1 MVDTEAV
8 EKLEKEN
15 GSDHINNDLD
25 HILMRRSQN
34 TLIVVGTGV
43 ILFSI
48 WTVVKTLGLIFILKD
63 ESIAIARKVADEIGI
78 SISDQHL
85 YYIVLAVMLI
95 IMLMFLAVRTYIG
108 RAAISEGRGVR
119 RRKGYLILAVIMIII
134 NTAAVTA
141 NHLLPESQ
149 KFLGELSTNNS
160 LPAFIIEVTSMIMM
174 AEMVFAAIR
183 LRGARRRISQSTE
196 QKEQE

>member
-8 EKLEKEN
+8 EKLKKEEESN
-15 GSDHINNDLD
+15 HINNDLD

-34 TLIVVGTGV
+34 TLIVVGTGI

-48 WTVVKTLGLIFILKD
+48 WTVVKTLGLVFMLKD
-63 ESIAIARKVADEIGI
+63 ESIAIARKAADEIG
-78 SISDQHL
+78 SNVSDQHL

-95 IMLMFLAVRTYIG
+95 IMLLFLAVRTYIG

-119 RRKGYLILAVIMIII
+119 RRKGYLILAVILIII
-134 NTAAVTA
+134 NTVAVTA
-141 NHLLPESQ
+141 NYLLPESQ
-149 KFLGELSTNNS
+149 EYLGELSTNNS
-160 LPAFIIEVTSMIMM
+160 MPALIIEVTSMIMM
-174 AEMVFAAIR
+174 VEMVFAAVR
-183 LRGARRRISQSTE
+183 LRRVRRRISRSTE

>member
-8 EKLEKEN
+8 EKLKKEK
-15 GSDHINNDLD
+15 GSNHINNDLD

-34 TLIVVGTGV
+34 TLIVVGTGI

-48 WTVVKTLGLIFILKD
+48 WTVVKTLGLVFMLKD
-63 ESIAIARKVADEIGI
+63 ESIAIARKAADKIGI

-95 IMLMFLAVRTYIG
+95 IMLLFLAVRTYIG

-119 RRKGYLILAVIMIII
+119 RRKGYLILAVILIII
-134 NTAAVTA
+134 NTVAVTA
-141 NHLLPESQ
+141 NYLLPESQ
-149 KFLGELSTNNS
+149 EYLGELSTNNS
-160 LPAFIIEVTSMIMM
+160 MPALIIEVTSMIMM
-174 AEMVFAAIR
+174 VEMVFAAVR
-183 LRGARRRISQSTE
+183 LRRARRRISRSTE

>member
-34 TLIVVGTGV
+34 TLIVVGTGI

-48 WTVVKTLGLIFILKD
+48 WTVVKTLGLIFMLKD

-95 IMLMFLAVRTYIG
+95 ILLLFLAVRTYIG

-134 NTAAVTA
+134 NTAAVAA
-141 NHLLPESQ
+141 NYLLPESQ
-149 KFLGELSTNNS
+149 EFLGELSTNNS

-174 AEMVFAAIR
+174 AEMVFAAAR
-183 LRGARRRISQSTE
+183 LRRARRRISQSTE

>member
-48 WTVVKTLGLIFILKD
+48 WTVVKTLGLIFMLKD
-63 ESIAIARKVADEIGI
+63 ESIAIARKAADEIGV
-78 SISDQHL
+78 SVSDQHL
-85 YYIVLAVMLI
+85 YYIALAVMLI

-119 RRKGYLILAVIMIII
+119 RRKGYLILAAIMIII
-134 NTAAVTA
+134 NTAAVAA
-141 NHLLPESQ
+141 NYLLPESQ
-149 KFLGELSTNNS
+149 EYLGEFSTNNS
-160 LPAFIIEVTSMIMM
+160 LPALIIEVTSLIMM
-174 AEMVFAAIR
+174 AEMVFAAAR
-183 LRGARRRISQSTE
+183 LRRARRRISQSTD